1 VCGSPTLSD
10 VPHRSL
16 SERLSRLFREPSTLI
31 EPPPLTRWQRIWR
44 TGAAVGIG
52 LLAWAGVAEA
62 QWDEEPILL
71 WIDAAIG
78 VAMLV
83 VMQFRRRWPLTVALI
98 AAAVGVL
105 SASSAGAASV
115 ISVSL
120 GTRRRWVELVP
131 FVAVSVAAGM
141 LHYEVQPANSSGFL
155 ADLAFTI
162 FATGVLVAIGMYIG
176 ARRDLLATLKERAE
190 RAERDQAMRVAQA
203 RTNERARIAREMHDV
218 LAHRISLVAMH
229 AGAMTYRTDL
239 SPAETRRSA
248 EVIQAN
254 AHRALSDLRE
264 VLGML
269 REDRAPGA
277 PERPQPTLRDVPGLI
292 DEAEAAGMN
301 VRLTNDVG
309 DLGPAPETVG
319 RSAYRIIQESLT
331 NARKHAPNTAVHVR
345 LSGGPGAELSVE
357 VRNPLRV
364 GEAPGVRPPLP
375 ESGLGLIGLAER
387 AALSGGRL
395 EHGQTSTREFF
406 VRAHLP
412 WPEPVV
418 AGGES

>member
-1 VCGSPTLSD
+1 

-16 SERLSRLFREPSTLI
+16 SGRLSRLFREPSTLI

-44 TGAAVGIG
+44 TGAAVAIG
-52 LLAWAGVAEA
+52 LVAWAGVAEA
-62 QWDEEPILL
+62 QWDEEPFLL
-71 WIDAAIG
+71 WLDAAIG
-78 VAMLV
+78 LAMLV
-83 VMQFRRRWPLTVALI
+83 VMQFRRRWPLTIALV

-115 ISVSL
+115 VSVSL

-131 FVAVSVAAGM
+131 FVAVSVVAGL

-155 ADLAFTI
+155 ADLAFTV
-162 FATGVLVAIGMYIG
+162 FATGVLVAVGMYIG
-176 ARRDLLATLKERAE
+176 ARRDLLATLKDRAE
-190 RAERDQAMRVAQA
+190 RAEREQAMRVAQA
-203 RTNERARIAREMHDV
+203 RTTERGRIAREMHDV

-239 SPAETRRSA
+239 TPAETRRAA

-254 AHRALSDLRE
+254 AHRALADLRE

-269 REDRAPGA
+269 RDDHRVAA
-277 PERPQPTLRDVPGLI
+277 PERPQPTLRDVPELI
-292 DEAEAAGMN
+292 DEAGAAGMN

-309 DLGPAPETVG
+309 DLDPAPETVG

-331 NARKHAPNTAVHVR
+331 NARKHAPNTAVQVR
-345 LSGGPGAELSVE
+345 LSGGPGGELSVE
-357 VRNPLRV
+357 IRNPLRV
-364 GEAPGVRPPLP
+364 GDRHDHRPTLP

-387 AALSGGRL
+387 AELSGGRL
-395 EHGQTSTREFF
+395 EHGRTPSREFF

-412 WPEPVV
+412 WPDPVR
-418 AGGES
+418 AGDDS